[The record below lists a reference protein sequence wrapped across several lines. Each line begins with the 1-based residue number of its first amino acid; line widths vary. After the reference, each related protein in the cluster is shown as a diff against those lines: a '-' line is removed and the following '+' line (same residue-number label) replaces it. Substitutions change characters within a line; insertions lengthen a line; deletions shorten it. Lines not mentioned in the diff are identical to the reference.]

1 MAASAASSETAAR
14 RRRPLLRGITP
25 GSIVTRLVLL
35 SLVLVSLTAAVTG
48 SLAFIRARRALEK
61 ETQTRLGMAARSI
74 ADHLHRE
81 IEDLS
86 SDLSNWTR
94 LDVMRALLYGD
105 VDKQLAQF
113 LDDML
118 RDRPI
123 YHSIVCLDAHGTVV
137 AAAGTRAPSILA
149 APERSG
155 LLSVAGSIDGEHR
168 PLLRLDLSVPHP
180 DRPNTSAGWLVAFVD
195 PERLVD
201 AVADLTRTAGRSVAL
216 ALRVPGGAELA
227 RAGASRMMADA
238 DDSLV
243 AGRQLDPFTNLT
255 GTDLEVR
262 VAEPRAVALAPL
274 RSARHALWKIAA
286 FALAIGSIL
295 GGLLAWRIAVP
306 IRQLTAAA
314 GAISERGHYDGDLRL
329 PAAAG
334 EVGVLSRAFR
344 RMLESLNAAQA
355 QAVAQA
361 RLAFLGDVAANI
373 AHEVRTPLSVLK
385 TSAHLIARPGLST
398 AERERLAVNVTAEV
412 DRLNGIVTDL
422 VDLARPRPVRY
433 RRESVPDIV
442 EHALRF
448 FASMSRQA
456 GVRVHYRRPEDAC
469 VVNGSADQL
478 YQVLLNLIRNA
489 LQAMAGPGELTLACR
504 REGPWVVV
512 ECADDGP
519 GIAPDVMPR
528 LFSRFCSSKPDGA
541 GLGLAIACRIVEEHG
556 GSITA
561 DNLPQGGARF
571 TLRLPSQPELG

>member
-1 MAASAASSETAAR
+1 
-14 RRRPLLRGITP
+14 
-25 GSIVTRLVLL
+25 VTRLVLL

-61 ETQTRLGMAARSI
+61 EAHQRLEMAALSI
-74 ADHLHRE
+74 GDHLQRE
-81 IEDLS
+81 IEDRW

-113 LDDML
+113 LDHML

-123 YHSIVCLDAHGTVV
+123 YRSIVCLDTHGTEV
-137 AAAGTRAPSILA
+137 AAAGTDAPSVLA
-149 APERSG
+149 APGRSAV
-155 LLSVAGSIDGEHR
+155 LSVVRSTDGERR
-168 PLLRLDLSVPHP
+168 PLLRLDLAVPHP
-180 DRPNTSAGWLVAFVD
+180 DRPNESAGWLVAFVD
-195 PERLVD
+195 PGRLVD
-201 AVADLTRTAGRSVAL
+201 AAADLTRPAGRDVGLAL
-216 ALRVPGGAELA
+216 AVVGGAELA
-227 RAGASRMMADA
+227 RAGAEKASEEVGDGLAASRRLGPFADL
-238 DDSLV
+238 SGV
-243 AGRQLDPFTNLT
+243 
-255 GTDLEVR
+255 DLEVR
-262 VAEPRAVALAPL
+262 VEEPRAAALAPL
-274 RSARHALWKIAA
+274 RSARDALWKIAA
-286 FALAIGSIL
+286 LALAIGSAL
-295 GGLLAWRIAVP
+295 GALLAWRIATP

-314 GAISERGHYDGDLRL
+314 RAISERGHYDGDLRL

-385 TSAHLIARPGLST
+385 TSAQLIARPGLAT
-398 AERERLAVNVTAEV
+398 AERERLAANVTAEV

-433 RRESVPDIV
+433 RHEAVPDII
-442 EHALRF
+442 ERALRF
-448 FASMSRQA
+448 FAAMARQA
-456 GVRVHYRRPEDAC
+456 GVRITYQRPADTC
-469 VVNGSADQL
+469 PVNASGDQL

-489 LQAMAGPGELTLACR
+489 LQAMSGPGELTIGCR
-504 REGPWVVV
+504 REGQWVVV

-519 GIAPDVMPR
+519 GIAPDLLPR

-556 GSITA
+556 GSISA
-561 DNLPQGGARF
+561 DNLPGGGARF
-571 TLRLPSQPELG
+571 TVRLPSQAEVA